1 MILLIDCDETLY
13 PHSAGIMKDIGTLI
27 NQYMLEKLQYDQAEV
42 TQKRKFYIDT
52 YGTTL
57 NGLMKHEE
65 IDPKDYCLYVHQLDL
80 NQYIDPN
87 PDLHNIFCTIKHPKI
102 LFTNAPRFHADRVLE
117 ILNISQCFDGG
128 YYIEDFNYESKP
140 KLDVFEY
147 VNREVRLK
155 YPNENE
161 VVLVDDY
168 IRNLVSAK
176 NLGWRTIWVGEATPS
191 GLYHNSLST
200 SQAKRNDSSKE
211 EIAYAVDVSISSIN
225 DLPIAL
231 EKL

>member
-27 NQYMLEKLQYDQAEV
+27 NRYMLEKLQHDQEEV
-42 TQKRKFYIDT
+42 TKRRKYYIDT

-57 NGLMKHEE
+57 NGLMKHED

-80 NQYIDPN
+80 EQYIEPN
-87 PDLHNIFCTIKHPKI
+87 PDLHDILNSIKHPKI
-102 LFTNAPRFHADRVLE
+102 LFTNAPRFHASQVLE
-117 ILNISQCFDGG
+117 ILNITQCFDGG

-147 VNREVRLK
+147 VNREVRQK
-155 YPNENE
+155 YPDEFE

-176 NLGWRTIWVGEATPS
+176 NMGWKTIWVGEAMPS
-191 GLYHNSLST
+191 GLYHNPLNS
-200 SQAKRNDSSKE
+200 SQANRNDYTTE
-211 EIAYAVDVSISSIN
+211 EIAYAVDASISRIN
-225 DLPIAL
+225 DLPLAL